1 MIMTENIFIIIL
13 IACIVFLIFSAIYTM
28 VERKKTLAEFKPG
41 RFIDYYIRSG
51 HGKFRKER
59 LVLTYEIIDV
69 DRYYA
74 LAKNLE
80 NGKEEELNLQLD
92 MKYSDKMVLREAD
105 GTVIKIFEF
114 E

>member
-1 MIMTENIFIIIL
+1 MLYDWIHVVLVIFVL
-13 IACIVFLIFSAIYTM
+13 ITIVTIWIVSS
-28 VERKKTLAEFKPG
+28 VERKKTLALFTPG
-41 RFIDYYIRSG
+41 RFIDYYLRSG
-51 HGKFRKER
+51 HGKFRKEK
-59 LVLTYEIIDV
+59 LVLTYEIIDG

-92 MKYSDKMVLREAD
+92 MEYSDKMVLREGD
-105 GTVIKIFEF
+105 GTVIKTFEF